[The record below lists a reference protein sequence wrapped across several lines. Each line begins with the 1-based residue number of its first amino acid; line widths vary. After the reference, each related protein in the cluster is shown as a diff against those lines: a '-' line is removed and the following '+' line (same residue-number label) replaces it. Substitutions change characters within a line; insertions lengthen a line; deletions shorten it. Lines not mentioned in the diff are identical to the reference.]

1 MVGGRWNLYNEF
13 GWEPAYELTPTNYEG
28 YVFVPV
34 NIQITRTEGT
44 LHIVNRHSN
53 GLGGM
58 SLPGLLFTDRKP
70 HIPSILFLR
79 IFPIFMDGDYDI
91 MILYY

>member
-1 MVGGRWNLYNEF
+1 MNSDGNQRMNLHRLIMKATYSFLLIFRLHEQK
-13 GWEPAYELTPTNYEG
+13 EPYISLM
-28 YVFVPV
+28 
-34 NIQITRTEGT
+34 
-44 LHIVNRHSN
+44 NRHSN

-58 SLPGLLFTDRKP
+58 SLPGLLFADRKP